1 MPRIAHSE
9 KVLNG
14 KGRVI
19 LYENGDSAGKWFYK
33 EKIEGSKDSYRSRC
47 IEGAN
52 TLEEAKER
60 VIEIAFDLAKDP
72 VKPTVIN
79 PNIDPLDL
87 IAREEK
93 LLRQKERLNRA
104 EQKKNNPKISLE
116 KAFKDWF
123 TQEQKRVDA
132 GALAQSSFDHK
143 FNCCRHIKFYLK
155 HKKVSITSQI
165 NESTFDDYCIF
176 RLKDTDKRILIQR
189 ELSVLGE
196 FIKSFLVKHKYIE
209 ARLWMDGQFLPK
221 IEVRQSDRDANP
233 AINPEDWEVIINH
246 VRNKWRKEAYEPSKL
261 PSTNQF
267 RKDIKI
273 VDRKTTDKSKWFRN
287 MFWHW
292 ILVAKNS
299 GMSPEEICKLKW
311 KNVEIVDVGRV
322 SNTKAQEEWE
332 QIMGEAQ
339 ADGIDLDLEAPE
351 FKDPSEWAPEG
362 TEWGREERLIAYI
375 TTMRAK
381 TQDYREIPC
390 NLGHVFKRWRDFV
403 KSQTDQP
410 IKGDDYVFAQLYNEM
425 KQPNQRKIGQHW
437 RWICDYLMSS
447 GKLKGHKF
455 SERPYTLY
463 SMRSTF
469 IENHI
474 LRGTDAYLLAR
485 ICGNSVAT
493 IMQTY
498 ERIDIRRRTKELT
511 DIEFGSKKGN
521 PETISL
527 FDE

>member
-1 MPRIAHSE
+1 MPSVDE
-9 KVLNG
+9 NVKVLNG
-14 KGRVI
+14 RGSIVRYSSGRSI
-19 LYENGDSAGKWFYK
+19 GKFAYREWNKETRSYK
-33 EKIEGSKDSYRSRC
+33 VKHLS
-47 IEGAN
+47 
-52 TLEEAKER
+52 EAKTLNEAITMAADAAISLR
-60 VIEIAFDLAKDP
+60 ETKD
-72 VKPTVIN
+72 KPSIQSF
-79 PNIDPLDL
+79 DPLNL
-87 IAREEK
+87 IQREEQLVRKKERLLREEK
-93 LLRQKERLNRA
+93 KKENPSMTIEKAMDDWLNQQYKRVQAGAFA
-104 EQKKNNPKISLE
+104 ENSYEHKKNCS
-116 KAFKDWF
+116 
-123 TQEQKRVDA
+123 
-132 GALAQSSFDHK
+132 
-143 FNCCRHIKFYLK
+143 RHVRFYLQ
-155 HKKVSITSQI
+155 HKKITLTSQL

-189 ELSVLGE
+189 ELAVLGE
-196 FIKSFLVKHKYIE
+196 FIKSYLVKNKYIE

-233 AINPEDWEVIINH
+233 AINPEDWEIIINH

-332 QIMGEAQ
+332 QVMGEAQ
-339 ADGIDLDLEAPE
+339 ADGIELEIEAPDL
-351 FKDPSEWAPEG
+351 KDPSEWAPEG

-390 NLGHVFKRWRDFV
+390 DLGSVFKRWKEILKKEFNH
-403 KSQTDQP
+403 T
-410 IKGDDYVFAQLYNEM
+410 IKGDEYVFAQIFNEL

-437 RWICDYLMSS
+437 RWICDYLLSE

-455 SERPYTLY
+455 SDRAYTLY

-498 ERIDIRRRTKELT
+498 ERIDIRKRTKELT
-511 DIEFGSKKGN
+511 DIEFGKKRQR
-521 PETISL
+521 PETIQL
-527 FDE
+527 FDD

>member
-1 MPRIAHSE
+1 MPKIAHSE

-14 KGRVI
+14 RGRLI

-33 EKIEGSKDSYRSRC
+33 EKIEGSKDSYKTRC

-52 TLEEAKER
+52 NLEEAKER
-60 VIEIAFDLAKDP
+60 VTEIAFDLAKDP
-72 VKPTVIN
+72 IKPTILN

-93 LLRQKERLNRA
+93 LLRKKERLARE
-104 EQKKNNPKISLE
+104 EQKKQQPRITLD
-116 KAFKDWF
+116 KAIKDWLL
-123 TQEQKRVDA
+123 QQSKRVQAGDA
-132 GALAQSSFDHK
+132 ADSTYSHK
-143 FNCCRHIKFYLK
+143 YNCCRHIRFYLK
-155 HKKVSITSQI
+155 HKKITLTSQI
-165 NESTFDDYCIF
+165 NETSFDDYIIF
-176 RLKDTDKRILIQR
+176 RMHDTDKKIVIQR
-189 ELSVLGE
+189 ELSILGE
-196 FIKSFLVKHKYIE
+196 FIKSYLVKNKYIP
-209 ARLWMDGQFLPK
+209 ARLWLDGQFLPK
-221 IEVRQSDRDANP
+221 ITVRQSDRDANP
-233 AINPEDWEVIINH
+233 AINPEDWNTIVDY
-246 VRNKWRKEAYEPSKL
+246 VRDVWRKEAYEPSKL
-261 PSTNQF
+261 HSTNQF
-267 RKDIKI
+267 RKEITI
-273 VDRKTTDKSKWFRN
+273 VNRKTEAKSIWFRN

-332 QIMGEAQ
+332 QVMGEAQ
-339 ADGIDLDLEAPE
+339 VDGVPLDIEPPDL
-351 FKDPSEWAPEG
+351 KDPSEWATEG

-390 NLGHVFKRWRDFV
+390 NLGYVFKRWRDFV
-403 KSQTDQP
+403 KSQTDKT
-410 IKGDDYVFAQLYNEM
+410 IKGDDYVFAQIYNEM
-425 KQPNQRKIGQHW
+425 KQPSQPKIGQYW
-437 RWICDYLMSS
+437 RGINKYLWSI

-498 ERIDIRRRTKELT
+498 ERIDIRKRTKELT

>member
-1 MPRIAHSE
+1 MPKIAE
-9 KVLNG
+9 KQTVLNG
-14 KGRVI
+14 RGSVVRFASGTSVGNYVYREWDNSIRNYRTKHI
-19 LYENGDSAGKWFYK
+19 LEAKS
-33 EKIEGSKDSYRSRC
+33 
-47 IEGAN
+47 
-52 TLEEAKER
+52 LEEAIAMAPQIA
-60 VIEIAFDLAKDP
+60 IELAQDLAN
-72 VKPTVIN
+72 KPRN
-79 PNIDPLDL
+79 PINIDPLNL

-93 LLRQKERLNRA
+93 LQRDKEKLFRA
-104 EQKKNNPKISLE
+104 EQKKDSPKMTIE
-116 KAFKDWF
+116 KAMDDWLK
-123 TQEQKRVDA
+123 QQLKRVDA
-132 GALAQSSFDHK
+132 GAFSINS
-143 FNCCRHIKFYLK
+143 YE
-155 HKKVSITSQI
+155 HKKNCSKKIRGYLNWKKITMTSQI
-165 NESTFDDYCIF
+165 NETSFDDYCIY

-189 ELSVLGE
+189 ELSILGE
-196 FIKSFLVKHKYIE
+196 FIKSYLVKYKYIP
-209 ARLWMDGQFLPK
+209 ARLWLDGQFLPK

-233 AINPEDWEVIINH
+233 AINSEDWNTIINH
-246 VRNKWRKEAYEPSKL
+246 VRNIWRKEAYENKKL
-261 PSTNQF
+261 PSSNQF
-267 RKDIKI
+267 RGEVKV
-273 VDRKTTDKSKWFRN
+273 VDRKTTKRSIWFRN

-351 FKDPSEWAPEG
+351 LKDPSEWAPEG

-521 PETISL
+521 LETISL

>member
-1 MPRIAHSE
+1 MPQIATQE
-9 KVLNG
+9 TVLNG
-14 KGRVI
+14 RGRVL
-19 LYENGDSAGKWFYK
+19 LYANGNGAGNWYYK
-33 EKIEGSKDSYRSRC
+33 EYVKAKRSYREKKIEGATNLQEA
-47 IEGAN
+47 IELAPQVAIELAQSLAAKPP
-52 TLEEAKER
+52 TLS
-60 VIEIAFDLAKDP
+60 
-72 VKPTVIN
+72 T
-79 PNIDPLDL
+79 IDPLDL
-87 IAREEK
+87 MAREEK
-93 LLRQKERLNRA
+93 LQRAKEKLFKA
-104 EQKKNNPKISLE
+104 KKKEENPKINLE

-123 TQEQKRVDA
+123 KQEQKRVDA

-155 HKKVSITSQI
+155 HKKVSMSSQI

-196 FIKSFLVKHKYIE
+196 FIKSYLVKFKYVE

-246 VRNKWRKEAYEPSKL
+246 VRNKWRKEAYETSKL
-261 PSTNQF
+261 PSSNQF
-267 RKDIKI
+267 RKEVKI
-273 VDRKTTDKSKWFRN
+273 VERKTTDKSIWFRT

-332 QIMGEAQ
+332 QVMGEAQ
-339 ADGIDLDLEAPE
+339 ADGVELEIEAPDL
-351 FKDPSEWAPEG
+351 KDPSEWAPEG

-390 NLGHVFKRWRDFV
+390 DLGSVFKRWKEILKKEFNH
-403 KSQTDQP
+403 T
-410 IKGDDYVFAQLYNEM
+410 IKGDEYVFAQIFNEL

-437 RWICDYLMSS
+437 RWICDYLLSA

-455 SERPYTLY
+455 SDRAYTLY

-498 ERIDIRRRTKELT
+498 ERIDIRKRTKELT
-511 DIEFGSKKGN
+511 DIEFGKKRQR
-521 PETISL
+521 PETIQL
-527 FDE
+527 FDD

>member
-1 MPRIAHSE
+1 MPSVDLKE
-9 KVLNG
+9 SVLNG
-14 KGRVI
+14 RGSICRYSKGS
-19 LYENGDSAGKWFYK
+19 SAGLFFYREWNK
-33 EKIEGSKDSYRSRC
+33 EKRCYRSKV
-47 IEGAN
+47 IEGAS
-52 TLEEAKER
+52 TIEEAKALAPQ
-60 VIEIAFDLAKDP
+60 VAIELAQSLAA
-72 VKPTVIN
+72 KPPTLST
-79 PNIDPLDL
+79 IDPLDL
-87 IAREEK
+87 MAREEK
-93 LLRQKERLNRA
+93 LQRAKEKLFKA
-104 EQKKNNPKISLE
+104 KKKEENPKINLE

-123 TQEQKRVDA
+123 KQEQKRVDA

-155 HKKVSITSQI
+155 HKKVSMSSQI

-196 FIKSFLVKHKYIE
+196 FIKSYLVKFKYVE

-246 VRNKWRKEAYEPSKL
+246 VRNKWRKEAYETSKL
-261 PSTNQF
+261 HSSNQF
-267 RKDIKI
+267 RKEIKI

-332 QIMGEAQ
+332 QVMGEAQ
-339 ADGIDLDLEAPE
+339 ADGIELEIEAPDL
-351 FKDPSEWAPEG
+351 KDPSEWAPEG

-390 NLGHVFKRWRDFV
+390 DLGSVFKRWKEILKKEFNH
-403 KSQTDQP
+403 T
-410 IKGDDYVFAQLYNEM
+410 IKGDEYVFAQIFNEL
-425 KQPNQRKIGQHW
+425 KQPCQRKIHQHW
-437 RWICDYLMSS
+437 RWICDYLLSE

-455 SERPYTLY
+455 SDRAYTLY

-498 ERIDIRRRTKELT
+498 ERIDIRKRTKELT
-511 DIEFGSKKGN
+511 DIEFGKKRQR
-521 PETISL
+521 PETIQL
-527 FDE
+527 FDD

>member
-1 MPRIAHSE
+1 MPQIAQQEPVLSGRG
-9 KVLNG
+9 KVVQYANG
-14 KGRVI
+14 
-19 LYENGDSAGKWFYK
+19 NSAGKFFYK
-33 EKIEGSKDSYRSRC
+33 EYIKGERRYKSKEIIGASTIEQ
-47 IEGAN
+47 
-52 TLEEAKER
+52 AKELAPQ
-60 VIEIAFDLAKDP
+60 VAIELAQDA
-72 VKPTVIN
+72 VNKPSLTTS
-79 PNIDPLDL
+79 IDPLDL
-87 IAREEK
+87 ISREEK
-93 LLRQKERLNRA
+93 LQRAKEKLFKA
-104 EQKKNNPKISLE
+104 KKKEENPKVNIE
-116 KAFKDWF
+116 KAFKNWF
-123 TQEQKRVDA
+123 DQEQKRVDA

-143 FNCCRHIKFYLK
+143 FNCCRHIRFYLK
-155 HKKVSITSQI
+155 NKKITITSQI

-196 FIKSFLVKHKYIE
+196 FIKSFLVKHKFIE

-246 VRNKWRKEAYEPSKL
+246 VRNNWRKEAYEPSKL

-311 KNVEIVDVGRV
+311 KNIEIVDVGRV

-351 FKDPSEWAPEG
+351 LKDPSEWAPEG

-403 KSQTDQP
+403 KSQSDQP
-410 IKGDDYVFAQLYNEM
+410 IKGDDYVFAQLFNEM

-521 PETISL
+521 PETICL

>member
-1 MPRIAHSE
+1 MPQIAQQESVLSGRG
-9 KVLNG
+9 KVIQYANG
-14 KGRVI
+14 
-19 LYENGDSAGKWFYK
+19 NSAGKFFYK
-33 EKIEGSKDSYRSRC
+33 EYIKGERKYKSKE
-47 IEGAN
+47 IVGAS
-52 TLEEAKER
+52 TIEEAKELAPQ
-60 VIEIAFDLAKDP
+60 VAIELAQDA
-72 VKPTVIN
+72 VNKPSLTTS
-79 PNIDPLDL
+79 IDPLSL

-93 LLRQKERLNRA
+93 LQRAKEKLFK
-104 EQKKNNPKISLE
+104 EKKKEEHPKINIE
-116 KAFKDWF
+116 KALDDWLNQ
-123 TQEQKRVDA
+123 QEKRVSA
-132 GALAQSSFDHK
+132 GEFAQSSYEHK
-143 FNCCRHIKFYLK
+143 FNCCRHIRFYLR
-155 HKKVSITSQI
+155 HKKLTLTNHID
-165 NESTFDDYCIF
+165 ESSFDDYCIF
-176 RLKDTDKRILIQR
+176 RLRDTDKRLIIQR

-196 FIKSFLVKHKYIE
+196 FIKSYLVKNKYVE

-221 IEVRQSDRDANP
+221 IAVRQTDRDANP
-233 AINPEDWEVIINH
+233 AINPEDWETIIKYI
-246 VRNKWRKEAYEPSKL
+246 RNDWRKEAYNPSKL
-261 PSTNQF
+261 KSSNQF
-267 RKDIKI
+267 KKEVTI
-273 VDRKTTDKSKWFRN
+273 VDRKTEAKSKWFRT

-311 KNVEIVDVGRV
+311 KNIEIVDVGRV

-332 QIMGEAQ
+332 QVMGEAQ
-339 ADGIDLDLEAPE
+339 ADGIDIEIEAPNL
-351 FKDPSEWAPEG
+351 KDPQEWAIEG

-381 TQDYREIPC
+381 TQEYREIPC
-390 NLGHVFKRWRDFV
+390 NLGHVFKRWNQFL
-403 KSQTDQP
+403 KTQMNTS
-410 IKGDDYVFAQLYNEM
+410 IKGEDYVFAQIFNEM
-425 KQPNQRKIGQHW
+425 KQPSQRRIGQTW
-437 RWICDYLMSS
+437 RVICDLLSAQ
-447 GKLKGHKF
+447 GKLNGHKF
-455 SERPYTLY
+455 SDRPYTLY

>member
-1 MPRIAHSE
+1 MPSVDLKE
-9 KVLNG
+9 SVLNG
-14 KGRVI
+14 RGSICRYSKGS
-19 LYENGDSAGKWFYK
+19 SAGLFFYREWNK
-33 EKIEGSKDSYRSRC
+33 EKRCYRSKV
-47 IEGAN
+47 IEGAS
-52 TLEEAKER
+52 TIEEAKALAPQ
-60 VIEIAFDLAKDP
+60 VAIELAQSLAA
-72 VKPTVIN
+72 KPPTLST
-79 PNIDPLDL
+79 IDPLDL
-87 IAREEK
+87 MAREEK
-93 LLRQKERLNRA
+93 LQRAKEKLFKA
-104 EQKKNNPKISLE
+104 KKKEENPKINLE

-123 TQEQKRVDA
+123 KQEQKRVDA

-155 HKKVSITSQI
+155 HKKVSMSSQI

-176 RLKDTDKRILIQR
+176 RLRDTDKRILIQR

-196 FIKSFLVKHKYIE
+196 FIKSYLVKFKYVE

-246 VRNKWRKEAYEPSKL
+246 VRNKWRKEAYETKKL
-261 PSTNQF
+261 PSSNQF
-267 RKDIKI
+267 RKEIRI

-332 QIMGEAQ
+332 QVMGEAQ
-339 ADGIDLDLEAPE
+339 ADGVELEIEAPDL
-351 FKDPSEWAPEG
+351 KDPSEWAPEG

-390 NLGHVFKRWRDFV
+390 DLGSVFKRWKEILKKEFNHTIR
-403 KSQTDQP
+403 
-410 IKGDDYVFAQLYNEM
+410 GDEYVFAQIFNEL
-425 KQPNQRKIGQHW
+425 KQPCQRKIHQNW
-437 RWICDYLMSS
+437 RWICDYLLSE

-455 SERPYTLY
+455 SDRAYTLY

-498 ERIDIRRRTKELT
+498 ERIDIRKRTKELT
-511 DIEFGSKKGN
+511 DIEFGKKRQR
-521 PETISL
+521 PETIQL
-527 FDE
+527 FED

>member
-1 MPRIAHSE
+1 MPSVDLKE
-9 KVLNG
+9 SVLIG
-14 KGRVI
+14 RGSICRYSKGS
-19 LYENGDSAGKWFYK
+19 SAGLFFYREWNK
-33 EKIEGSKDSYRSRC
+33 EKRCYRSKV
-47 IEGAN
+47 IEGAS
-52 TLEEAKER
+52 TIEEAKALAPQ
-60 VIEIAFDLAKDP
+60 VAIELAQSLAA
-72 VKPTVIN
+72 KPPTLST
-79 PNIDPLDL
+79 IDPLDL
-87 IAREEK
+87 MAREEK
-93 LLRQKERLNRA
+93 LQRAKEKLFKA
-104 EQKKNNPKISLE
+104 KKKEENPKINLE

-123 TQEQKRVDA
+123 KQEQKRVDA

-155 HKKVSITSQI
+155 HKKVSMSSQI

-196 FIKSFLVKHKYIE
+196 FIKSYLVKFKYVE

-246 VRNKWRKEAYEPSKL
+246 VRNKWRKEAYQTSKL
-261 PSTNQF
+261 PSSNQF

-273 VDRKTTDKSKWFRN
+273 VDRKTTDKSIWFRN

-332 QIMGEAQ
+332 QVMGEAQ
-339 ADGIDLDLEAPE
+339 ADGVELEIEAPDL
-351 FKDPSEWAPEG
+351 KAPSEWAPEG

-390 NLGHVFKRWRDFV
+390 DLGSVFKRWKEILKKEFNHTIR
-403 KSQTDQP
+403 
-410 IKGDDYVFAQLYNEM
+410 GDEYVFAQIFNEL
-425 KQPNQRKIGQHW
+425 KQPCQRKIHQHW
-437 RWICDYLMSS
+437 RWICDYLLSE

-455 SERPYTLY
+455 SDRAYTLY

-498 ERIDIRRRTKELT
+498 ERIDIRKRTKELT
-511 DIEFGSKKGN
+511 DIEFGKKRQR
-521 PETISL
+521 PETIQL
-527 FDE
+527 FED

>member
-1 MPRIAHSE
+1 MPSVDLKE
-9 KVLNG
+9 SVLNG
-14 KGRVI
+14 RGSICRYSKGS
-19 LYENGDSAGKWFYK
+19 SAGLFFYREWNK
-33 EKIEGSKDSYRSRC
+33 EKRCYRSKV
-47 IEGAN
+47 IEGAS
-52 TLEEAKER
+52 TIEEAKALAPQ
-60 VIEIAFDLAKDP
+60 VAIELAQSLAA
-72 VKPTVIN
+72 KPPTLST
-79 PNIDPLDL
+79 IDPLDL
-87 IAREEK
+87 MAREEK
-93 LLRQKERLNRA
+93 LQRAKEKLFKA
-104 EQKKNNPKISLE
+104 KKKEENPKINLE

-123 TQEQKRVDA
+123 KQEQKRVDA

-155 HKKVSITSQI
+155 HKKVSMSSQI

-196 FIKSFLVKHKYIE
+196 FIKSYLVKFKYVE

-246 VRNKWRKEAYEPSKL
+246 VRNKWRKEAYETKKL
-261 PSTNQF
+261 PSSNQF
-267 RKDIKI
+267 RKEIRI

-332 QIMGEAQ
+332 QVMGEAQ
-339 ADGIDLDLEAPE
+339 ADGIELEIEAPDL
-351 FKDPSEWAPEG
+351 KDPSEWAPEG

-390 NLGHVFKRWRDFV
+390 DLGSVFKRWKEILKNEFNH
-403 KSQTDQP
+403 T
-410 IKGDDYVFAQLYNEM
+410 IKGDEYVFAQIFNEL
-425 KQPNQRKIGQHW
+425 KQPCQRKIHQHW
-437 RWICDYLMSS
+437 RWICDYLLSE

-455 SERPYTLY
+455 SDRAYTLY

-498 ERIDIRRRTKELT
+498 ERIDIRKRTKELT
-511 DIEFGSKKGN
+511 DIEFGKKRQR
-521 PETISL
+521 PETIQL
-527 FDE
+527 FED

>member
-1 MPRIAHSE
+1 MPQIAQQESVLSGRG
-9 KVLNG
+9 KVIQYANG
-14 KGRVI
+14 
-19 LYENGDSAGKWFYK
+19 NSAGKFFYK
-33 EKIEGSKDSYRSRC
+33 EYIKGKRRYKSKE
-47 IEGAN
+47 IVGAS
-52 TLEEAKER
+52 TIQEAKELAPQ
-60 VIEIAFDLAKDP
+60 VAIELAQDA
-72 VKPTVIN
+72 VKKPSITTS
-79 PNIDPLDL
+79 IDPLDL

-93 LLRQKERLNRA
+93 LQRAKEKLFQA
-104 EQKKNNPKISLE
+104 KKKEENPKINLD
-116 KAFKDWF
+116 KAIKEWLLQ
-123 TQEQKRVDA
+123 QEKRVE
-132 GALAQSSFDHK
+132 GGEFAQSSYLHK
-143 FNCCRHIKFYLK
+143 MHSINWVKKYLK
-155 HKKVSITSQI
+155 HKKITITSQI
-165 NESTFDDYCIF
+165 NEATFDDYVLF
-176 RLKDTDKRILIQR
+176 RLKTTDKRILIQR

-196 FIKSFLVKHKYIE
+196 FIKSYLVKNKFIE

-233 AINPEDWEVIINH
+233 AINSEDWKTIIDH
-246 VRNKWRKEAYEPSKL
+246 VRDVWRKEAYETKKL
-261 PSTNQF
+261 PSSNQF
-267 RKDIKI
+267 RKEIKI
-273 VDRKTTDKSKWFRN
+273 VDRKTTDKSIWFRN

-299 GMSPEEICKLKW
+299 GCSPEEICKLKW
-311 KNVEIVDVGRV
+311 KNIEIVDVGRV
-322 SNTKAQEEWE
+322 SNSKAQEEFE
-332 QIMGEAQ
+332 QVMGEAQ
-339 ADGIDLDLEAPE
+339 EEGIDLDIQAPD
-351 FKDPSEWAPEG
+351 FKDPSEWATEG

-390 NLGHVFKRWRDFV
+390 NLGYVFKRWRDFV
-403 KSQTDQP
+403 KSQTDRP
-410 IKGDDYVFAQLYNEM
+410 IKGDDYVFAQLFNEM
-425 KQPNQRKIGQHW
+425 KLPNQRKIGQHW
-437 RWICDYLMSS
+437 RSICDYLMSS

-455 SERPYTLY
+455 SDRPYTLY

>member
-1 MPRIAHSE
+1 MPSVDLKE
-9 KVLNG
+9 SVLNG
-14 KGRVI
+14 RGSICRYSKGS
-19 LYENGDSAGKWFYK
+19 SAGLFFYREWNK
-33 EKIEGSKDSYRSRC
+33 EKRCYRSKV
-47 IEGAN
+47 IEGAS
-52 TLEEAKER
+52 TIEEA
-60 VIEIAFDLAKDP
+60 IELAPQVAIDLAQSLAA
-72 VKPTVIN
+72 KPPTIN
-79 PNIDPLDL
+79 SIDPLDL
-87 IAREEK
+87 MAREEK
-93 LLRQKERLNRA
+93 LQRAKERLFN
-104 EQKKNNPKISLE
+104 QKKREENPKINLE

-155 HKKVSITSQI
+155 HKKVSMSSQI

-246 VRNKWRKEAYEPSKL
+246 VRNKWRKEAYETSKL
-261 PSTNQF
+261 PSSNQF
-267 RKDIKI
+267 RKEIRI

-332 QIMGEAQ
+332 QVMGEAQ
-339 ADGIDLDLEAPE
+339 ADGVELEIEAPDL
-351 FKDPSEWAPEG
+351 KDPSEWAPEG

-390 NLGHVFKRWRDFV
+390 DLGSVFKRWKEILKKEFNH
-403 KSQTDQP
+403 T
-410 IKGDDYVFAQLYNEM
+410 IKGDEYVFAQIFNEL
-425 KQPNQRKIGQHW
+425 KQPCQRKIHQNW
-437 RWICDYLMSS
+437 RWICDYLLSE

-455 SERPYTLY
+455 SDRAYTLY

-498 ERIDIRRRTKELT
+498 ERIDIRKRTKELT
-511 DIEFGSKKGN
+511 DIEFGKKRQR
-521 PETISL
+521 PETIQL
-527 FDE
+527 FDD

>member
-1 MPRIAHSE
+1 MPSVDLKE
-9 KVLNG
+9 SVLNG
-14 KGRVI
+14 RGSICRYSKGS
-19 LYENGDSAGKWFYK
+19 SAGLFFYREWNK
-33 EKIEGSKDSYRSRC
+33 EKRCYRSKV
-47 IEGAN
+47 IEGAS
-52 TLEEAKER
+52 TIEEAKALAPQ
-60 VIEIAFDLAKDP
+60 VAIELAQSLAA
-72 VKPTVIN
+72 KPPTLST
-79 PNIDPLDL
+79 IDPLDL
-87 IAREEK
+87 MAREEK
-93 LLRQKERLNRA
+93 LQRAKEKLFKA
-104 EQKKNNPKISLE
+104 KKKEENPKINLE

-123 TQEQKRVDA
+123 KQEQKRVDA

-155 HKKVSITSQI
+155 HKKVSMTSQI

-196 FIKSFLVKHKYIE
+196 FIKSFLVKHKFIE

-246 VRNKWRKEAYEPSKL
+246 VRNKWRKEAYETKKL
-261 PSTNQF
+261 PSSNQF
-267 RKDIKI
+267 RKEIRI

-332 QIMGEAQ
+332 QVMGEAQ
-339 ADGIDLDLEAPE
+339 AEGRELELEAPDL
-351 FKDPSEWAPEG
+351 KDPSEWAPEG

-390 NLGHVFKRWRDFV
+390 DLGSVFKRWKEILKKEFNHTIR
-403 KSQTDQP
+403 
-410 IKGDDYVFAQLYNEM
+410 GDEYVFAQIFNEL
-425 KQPNQRKIGQHW
+425 KQPCQRKIHQHW
-437 RWICDYLMSS
+437 RWICDYLLSE

-455 SERPYTLY
+455 SDRAYTLY

-498 ERIDIRRRTKELT
+498 ERIDIRKRTKELT
-511 DIEFGSKKGN
+511 DIEFGKKRQR
-521 PETISL
+521 PETIQL
-527 FDE
+527 FED

>member
-1 MPRIAHSE
+1 MPSVDLKE
-9 KVLNG
+9 SVLNG
-14 KGRVI
+14 RGSICRYSKGS
-19 LYENGDSAGKWFYK
+19 SAGLFFYREWNK
-33 EKIEGSKDSYRSRC
+33 EKRCYRSKV
-47 IEGAN
+47 IEGAS
-52 TLEEAKER
+52 TIEEAKALAPQ
-60 VIEIAFDLAKDP
+60 VAIELAQSLAA
-72 VKPTVIN
+72 KPPTLST
-79 PNIDPLDL
+79 IDPLDL
-87 IAREEK
+87 MAREEK
-93 LLRQKERLNRA
+93 LQRAKEKLFKA
-104 EQKKNNPKISLE
+104 KKKEENPKINLE
-116 KAFKDWF
+116 KAFKQWF
-123 TQEQKRVDA
+123 EQEQKRVDA

-155 HKKVSITSQI
+155 HKKVSMSSQI

-196 FIKSFLVKHKYIE
+196 FIKSCLVKFKYVE

-267 RKDIKI
+267 RKDVKI

-332 QIMGEAQ
+332 QVMGEAQ
-339 ADGIDLDLEAPE
+339 ADGVELEIEAPDL
-351 FKDPSEWAPEG
+351 KDPSEWAPEG

-390 NLGHVFKRWRDFV
+390 DLGSVFKRWKEILKKEFNH
-403 KSQTDQP
+403 T
-410 IKGDDYVFAQLYNEM
+410 IKGDEYVFAQIFNEL
-425 KQPNQRKIGQHW
+425 KQPCQRKIHQNW
-437 RWICDYLMSS
+437 RWICDYLLSE

-455 SERPYTLY
+455 SDRAYTLY

-498 ERIDIRRRTKELT
+498 ERIDIRKRTKELT
-511 DIEFGSKKGN
+511 DIEFGKKRQR
-521 PETISL
+521 PETIQL
-527 FDE
+527 FDD

>member
-1 MPRIAHSE
+1 MPQIAQQESVLSGRG
-9 KVLNG
+9 KVIQYANG
-14 KGRVI
+14 
-19 LYENGDSAGKWFYK
+19 NSAGKFFYK
-33 EKIEGSKDSYRSRC
+33 EYIKGKRRYKSKE
-47 IEGAN
+47 IVGAS
-52 TLEEAKER
+52 TIQEAKELAPQ
-60 VIEIAFDLAKDP
+60 VAIELAQDA
-72 VKPTVIN
+72 VKKPSITTS
-79 PNIDPLDL
+79 IDPLDL

-93 LLRQKERLNRA
+93 LQRAKEKLFQA
-104 EQKKNNPKISLE
+104 KKKEENPKINLD
-116 KAFKDWF
+116 KAIKEWLLQ
-123 TQEQKRVDA
+123 QEKRVE
-132 GALAQSSFDHK
+132 GGEFAQSSYLHK
-143 FNCCRHIKFYLK
+143 MHSINWVKKYLK
-155 HKKVSITSQI
+155 HKKITITSQI
-165 NESTFDDYCIF
+165 NEATFDDYVLF
-176 RLKDTDKRILIQR
+176 RLKTTDKRILIQR

-196 FIKSFLVKHKYIE
+196 FIKSYLVKNKFIE

-233 AINPEDWEVIINH
+233 AINSEDWKTIIDH
-246 VRNKWRKEAYEPSKL
+246 VRDVWRKEAYETKKL
-261 PSTNQF
+261 PSSNQF
-267 RKDIKI
+267 RKEIKI
-273 VDRKTTDKSKWFRN
+273 VDRKTTDKSIWFRN

-311 KNVEIVDVGRV
+311 KNVEIIDVGRV

-339 ADGIDLDLEAPE
+339 AEGIDLDIEPPDL
-351 FKDPSEWAPEG
+351 KDPSEWATEG
-362 TEWGREERLIAYI
+362 NEWGREERLIAYI

-381 TQDYREIPC
+381 TQDYREIPTT
-390 NLGHVFKRWRDFV
+390 LGQVFKRWSDFI
-403 KSQTDQP
+403 KTQTDLP
-410 IKGDDYVFAQLYNEM
+410 IKGDDYVFAQIFNEN

-455 SERPYTLY
+455 SDRSYTLY

-474 LRGTDAYLLAR
+474 LKGTDAYLLAR
-485 ICGNSVAT
+485 MCGNSVAT

-498 ERIDIRRRTKELT
+498 ERIDIRKRTKEIT
-511 DIEFGSKKGN
+511 DIDFGSKRQN
-521 PETISL
+521 PDAIQL